1 MEHEVVENM
10 SVASDN
16 LALMLV
22 SATPPLLALG
32 FLTTIKG
39 SLPPRAKACSSSLA
53 RVCKR
58 SLSSC
63 TSLKTSKRSLVQNE
77 NFGNDFLLYAS
88 KR

>member
-1 MEHEVVENM
+1 MNMDPEEVGNM
-10 SVASDN
+10 DVSSDK

-32 FLTTIKG
+32 FLTTING

-58 SLSSC
+58 SLSSW
-63 TSLKTSKRSLVQNE
+63 TSLQKTWQISIKKR
-77 NFGNDFLLYAS
+77 
-88 KR
+88 